1 MPFVMAGINTKIV
14 RRSNAINNFIYGK
27 DFTYSEAQLTGDG
40 LKGLI
45 KSFIGVTRFCIFS
58 FLKANL

>member
-1 MPFVMAGINTKIV
+1 MMAGINTKIV

-45 KSFIGVTRFCIFS
+45 K
-58 FLKANL
+58 